1 MSTGGPACGQVVSKR
16 IMRYIAAS
24 LLPQTLLKKVVDSGA
39 KSDNFATC
47 LHERLEFVEEVR
59 DIYESSFSKYVNDLI
74 DTVNYDELDID
85 ERIEQAFL
93 KLDQVIFKIETFKF
107 KKKNSS

>member
-1 MSTGGPACGQVVSKR
+1 
-16 IMRYIAAS
+16 MRYIAAS

-74 DTVNYDELDID
+74 DSVNYDELDID

-93 KLDQVIFKIETFKF
+93 KLDQVIFKIETVKF